1 MKGSFADGEY
11 DEDAIVGENLYTTLD
26 VDLQEYAYE
35 LMQNKKAESWPLNLL
50 RGNIGQDVQSRL

>member
-26 VDLQEYAYE
+26 VDLQEYA
-35 LMQNKKAESWPLNLL
+35 LRTHAEQKRRN
-50 RGNIGQDVQSRL
+50 RGY